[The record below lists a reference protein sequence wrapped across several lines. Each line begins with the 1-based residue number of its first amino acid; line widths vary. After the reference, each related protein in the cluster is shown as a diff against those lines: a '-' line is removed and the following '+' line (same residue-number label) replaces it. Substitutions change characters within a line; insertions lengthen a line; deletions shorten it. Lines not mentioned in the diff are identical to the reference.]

1 MRDVLCNWT
10 PRNKYF
16 KYQDFS
22 TFFRLSLF
30 LECFVETWRKSVK
43 FVYPINWLKVVVF
56 LPESNKRLNLIKALK
71 QIAPH
76 QEVETWNRKPMEH
89 RDLRTSMTMDQDLDR
104 LVKHWGGRHSNEQS
118 CQRQTHNPRQ
128 KWKNWKMFCG
138 ARQRTDRQLSKS
150 QFEAIFNVL
159 VSRLVHAWRKGNLIF
174 NFSLASFG
182 LTATSLIEIL
192 TPAWGLT
199 FIWNTFFSISRVLLK
214 ISDIFFLETLGWMF
228 EFSLVKLKKKVLL
241 KASDGGK

>member
-1 MRDVLCNWT
+1 MDTSEQIFQISRFPDI
-10 PRNKYF
+10 
-16 KYQDFS
+16 
-22 TFFRLSLF
+22 LS
-30 LECFVETWRKSVK
+30 FVII
-43 FVYPINWLKVVVF
+43 PDGI
-56 LPESNKRLNLIKALK
+56 
-71 QIAPH
+71 
-76 QEVETWNRKPMEH
+76 MEH

-104 LVKHWGGRHSNEQS
+104 LVKHWWGRHSNEQS

-182 LTATSLIEIL
+182 LTATSLFEIL
-192 TPAWGLT
+192 TPAWSLT

-214 ISDIFFLETLGWMF
+214 ISDIFLW
-228 EFSLVKLKKKVLL
+228 KR
-241 KASDGGK
+241 